1 MVIMEQKFHTMT
13 IIVIKNVKVMPIAEG
28 RKVRVMATS
37 TGVKCKIENDGNN
50 CS

>member
-1 MVIMEQKFHTMT
+1 MS
-13 IIVIKNVKVMPIAEG
+13 IAEG